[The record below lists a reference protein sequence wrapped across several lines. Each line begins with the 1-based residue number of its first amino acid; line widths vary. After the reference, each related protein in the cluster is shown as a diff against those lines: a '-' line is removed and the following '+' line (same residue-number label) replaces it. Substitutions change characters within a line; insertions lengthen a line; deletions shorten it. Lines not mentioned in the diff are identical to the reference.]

1 MESKKKEV
9 KGGYR
14 GERNRK
20 EADGERWKVKGKKW
34 KEVIEE
40 NGRGKRRRERD
51 EK

>member
-1 MESKKKEV
+1 MKSERKEE

-14 GERNRK
+14 EERKRK

-34 KEVIEE
+34 KEVIVE

-51 EK
+51 GK